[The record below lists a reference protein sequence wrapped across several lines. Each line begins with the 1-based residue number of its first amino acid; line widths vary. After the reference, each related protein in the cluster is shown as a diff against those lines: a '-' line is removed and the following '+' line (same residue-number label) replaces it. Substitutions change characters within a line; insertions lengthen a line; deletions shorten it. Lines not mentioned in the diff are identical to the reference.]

1 MTRTASHIPLILL
14 TAIAAAGAGL
24 FTPVGLPNA
33 ALLGT
38 LFILAAAFAKTRS
51 RQLLSSI
58 VVVSMI
64 FLLSITSSNKAVEP
78 GGLLETVTQLSAG
91 AAILVSIMATVNAH
105 MAVRLHQVR
114 EEREELEKQRMAL
127 GLEPQAAIP
136 ATPTHDPKTSLLQDL
151 RSLLLGLG
159 ASALLALIVTALG
172 FFHWD
177 QPDPIIGV
185 LLILAGP
192 VLALSVRYGRAGALS
207 GIRSIAIIL
216 LIAIV
221 YRVLA

>member
-14 TAIAAAGAGL
+14 TAIAAVGAGL

-58 VVVSMI
+58 LVVSMI

-114 EEREELEKQRMAL
+114 EELEKQRLAL
-127 GLEPQAAIP
+127 GLEPQSTVP
-136 ATPTHDPKTSLLQDL
+136 ATPTQDPKTSLLQDL

-185 LLILAGP
+185 LLILSGP

-207 GIRSIAIIL
+207 GVRSIAIIL

-221 YRVLA
+221 YRLLA

>member
-114 EEREELEKQRMAL
+114 EEIERQRLAL
-127 GLEPQAAIP
+127 GLEPQSTVP
-136 ATPTHDPKTSLLQDL
+136 ATPTQDPKTSLLQDL

-159 ASALLALIVTALG
+159 ASVLLALIVTALG

-177 QPDPIIGV
+177 QPDPIVGV

>member
-1 MTRTASHIPLILL
+1 MTRTASHIPLIIL
-14 TAIAAAGAGL
+14 TAIAAVGAGL
-24 FTPVGLPNA
+24 FTPVGFPNA

-64 FLLSITSSNKAVEP
+64 FLLSITSSNKALEP
-78 GGLLETVTQLSAG
+78 GGLLEAVTQLSAG

-114 EEREELEKQRMAL
+114 EELEKQRWAL
-127 GLEPQAAIP
+127 GLEPQSTVP
-136 ATPTHDPKTSLLQDL
+136 ATPSQDPKTSLLQDL

-159 ASALLALIVTALG
+159 ASVLLAFIVTALG
-172 FFHWD
+172 LVHWD
-177 QPDPIIGV
+177 QPDPVIGV
-185 LLILAGP
+185 LIILSGP
-192 VLALSVRYGRAGALS
+192 VFALSVRHGRAGALS
-207 GIRSIAIIL
+207 GIRSIAVIL
-216 LIAIV
+216 FIATI
-221 YRVLA
+221 YRLFA

>member
-14 TAIAAAGAGL
+14 TAIAAVGAGL

-58 VVVSMI
+58 LVVSMI

-114 EEREELEKQRMAL
+114 EELEKQRLAL
-127 GLEPQAAIP
+127 GLEPQSTFP
-136 ATPTHDPKTSLLQDL
+136 ATTTQDPKTSRLQDL
-151 RSLLLGLG
+151 RSLLLGRG
-159 ASALLALIVTALG
+159 ASALLELIGTVLG
-172 FFHWD
+172 FFHLD

-185 LLILAGP
+185 LLILSGP

-207 GIRSIAIIL
+207 GVRSIAIIL

-221 YRVLA
+221 YRLLA